1 MSEEDMSAL
10 SKSRV
15 LASPASTCSDDS
27 AVFSRPRPLRRAVAC
42 PPTRPPPSSSRRKR
56 WPETP
61 ISARLL
67 LRVADEESLLPL
79 PLLWLWLWLWLWLLL
94 LLWLRLVL
102 LLWLL
107 LVPLL
112 AVEVLLPR
120 RGRPPVPCGDAT
132 YGASV
137 LEGARE
143 RFGVAGPRVADA
155 GRREPDMRL
164 RT

>member
-1 MSEEDMSAL
+1 MSAL
-10 SKSRV
+10 SKSNV
-15 LASPASTCSDDS
+15 LASPASTCSD
-27 AVFSRPRPLRRAVAC
+27 VFSRPRPLRKAVAC
-42 PPTRPPPSSSRRKR
+42 PPTRPSPSSSPRKR
-56 WPETP
+56 WPGTP

-67 LRVADEESLLPL
+67 LREADEESRLLPL
-79 PLLWLWLWLWLWLLL
+79 PLLLLL
-94 LLWLRLVL
+94 LLLWPWLRLVL

-120 RGRPPVPCGDAT
+120 RGRPPAPCGDAT

-137 LEGARE
+137 MEGARE
-143 RFGVAGPRVADA
+143 RVADA

>member
-1 MSEEDMSAL
+1 MSAL
-10 SKSRV
+10 SKSNV
-15 LASPASTCSDDS
+15 LASPASTCSD
-27 AVFSRPRPLRRAVAC
+27 VFSRPRPLRKAVAC
-42 PPTRPPPSSSRRKR
+42 PPTRPSPSSSPRKR

-67 LRVADEESLLPL
+67 LREADEESLLPL
-79 PLLWLWLWLWLWLLL
+79 PLLLLL
-94 LLWLRLVL
+94 LLLWPWLRLVL

-120 RGRPPVPCGDAT
+120 RGRPPAPCGDAT

-137 LEGARE
+137 MEGARE
-143 RFGVAGPRVADA
+143 RFGVAGPRVA

>member
-1 MSEEDMSAL
+1 MSAL
-10 SKSRV
+10 SKSNV
-15 LASPASTCSDDS
+15 LASPASTCSD
-27 AVFSRPRPLRRAVAC
+27 VFSRPRPLRKAVAC
-42 PPTRPPPSSSRRKR
+42 PPTRPSPSSSPRKR

-67 LRVADEESLLPL
+67 LREADEESLLPL
-79 PLLWLWLWLWLWLLL
+79 PLLLLL
-94 LLWLRLVL
+94 LLLWPWLRLVL

-120 RGRPPVPCGDAT
+120 RGRPPAPCGDAT

-137 LEGARE
+137 MEGARA
-143 RFGVAGPRVADA
+143 FGVA